1 MPENP
6 SAERFVEELEAYR
19 SSVQQEKYRR
29 YFKTGEGQ
37 YGEGD
42 VFIGVAH
49 GADLLADGYLAAW
62 KDVPPPHHVRR
73 WATQPNT
80 SMKNDGLIT

>member
-49 GADLLADGYLAAW
+49 GADLRA
-62 KDVPPPHHVRR
+62 H
-73 WATQPNT
+73 Q
-80 SMKNDGLIT
+80 